1 MRFLAV
7 LLLVSTMCGVAPAAE
22 PQAAAGQD
30 DGAKSSRL
38 KPLPQKPLPQE
49 HENRPV
55 RMLVFTR
62 TEGFRHDSIPA
73 AVAALRELGD
83 GLGWQVEHG
92 EDAAAFSP
100 GNLVRYRV
108 VAFANTTGDVLD
120 EGQQAALRAFV
131 ERGGG
136 FVGLHSAADTEYGW
150 PWYGELVGAWF
161 DSHPPGLQ
169 TTAVVF
175 EGAHP
180 LRDAPWLTTDELY
193 NYRSNPR
200 ERVRVIAT
208 VDERG
213 YTGGKMGRDHPIA
226 WCHRMHQ
233 GRSWYTGLG
242 HSQAMYT
249 DATFRTH
256 VLRGL
261 RFAAGL
267 SGDC

>member
-1 MRFLAV
+1 MRFAAVLLAV
-7 LLLVSTMCGVAPAAE
+7 LMLCGAAMAAAPGDAPA
-22 PQAAAGQD
+22 QGS
-30 DGAKSSRL
+30 GGKSSRL
-38 KPLPQKPLPQE
+38 KPHPQKQ
-49 HENRPV
+49 PV

-62 TEGFRHDSIPA
+62 TAGFRHDSIPA
-73 AVAALRELGD
+73 AVATLRELGA
-83 GLGWQVEHG
+83 GLGWRVEPT

-100 GNLVRYRV
+100 KNLARYRLV
-108 VAFANTTGDVLD
+108 VFANTTGDVLN
-120 EGQQAALRAFV
+120 EAQQAALRDFV

-169 TTAVVF
+169 TTDVMF
-175 EGAHP
+175 EGERS
-180 LRDAPWLTTDELY
+180 LRTTRWRITDELY

-213 YTGGKMGRDHPIA
+213 YAGGKMGRDHPIA
-226 WCHRMHQ
+226 WCRRIGA

-242 HSQAMYT
+242 HAQAMYA
-249 DATFRTH
+249 DATFRAH
-256 VLRGL
+256 ALRGL

-267 SGDC
+267 SRDC